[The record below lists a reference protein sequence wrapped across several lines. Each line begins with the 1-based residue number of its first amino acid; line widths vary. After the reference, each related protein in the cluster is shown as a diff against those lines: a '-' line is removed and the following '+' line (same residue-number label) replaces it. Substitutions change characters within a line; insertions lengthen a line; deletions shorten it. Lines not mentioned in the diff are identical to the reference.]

1 VWQSQWLFLAFLSTA
16 SLLPVALQLQQA
28 LSFQAEVPSEVLEQQ
43 EPQQQQEPPQER
55 QQEALRQVQQQQALA
70 EHLSALAEAHLAA
83 MGAIPTGIPSALFQ
97 G

>member
-1 VWQSQWLFLAFLSTA
+1 
-16 SLLPVALQLQQA
+16 
-28 LSFQAEVPSEVLEQQ
+28 LE
-43 EPQQQQEPPQER
+43 QQQEPLQEQLQEQ

-83 MGAIPTGIPSALFQ
+83 MGAIPTGIPSVSFQ